1 MLADWS
7 IDECPCCPTMGQ
19 SWAELRKQ
27 LTAFVIVREASVGIL
42 HLASPNLAQLL
53 HVSLF
58 STRHLAH
65 PTLLTVI
72 AVRWCHEALPHSL
85 AYCTTRSG
93 SQQDNAGGR
102 RLWHTASASDQT
114 RRGNR
119 LGPGNAAGHW
129 SAARMGQSTQWPLRH
144 SQTHARGP
152 NAGVKSH
159 LPFRILHSSTPK
171 HSPLKGHI

>member
-1 MLADWS
+1 MPLLSYDG
-7 IDECPCCPTMGQ
+7 PK
-19 SWAELRKQ
+19 WAELRKQ
-27 LTAFVIVREASVGIL
+27 LTAFCNRPRSQCRSL

-129 SAARMGQSTQWPLRH
+129 SAARMGNLLNGHCGIRRLTPEDLTPVSSLTSPSVYCTAAHPSTR
-144 SQTHARGP
+144 R
-152 NAGVKSH
+152 
-159 LPFRILHSSTPK
+159 
-171 HSPLKGHI
+171 